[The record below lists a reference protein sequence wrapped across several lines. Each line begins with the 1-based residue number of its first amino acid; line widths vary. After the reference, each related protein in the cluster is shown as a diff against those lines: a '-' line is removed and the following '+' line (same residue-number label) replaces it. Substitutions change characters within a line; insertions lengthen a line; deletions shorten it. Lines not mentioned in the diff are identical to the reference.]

1 MTKTKSFT
9 HNGRSLSVKSDSG
22 AHDTWIVSVL
32 DEQGLT
38 VSTTGSLPRW
48 SAPDPARA
56 PAGAPTTIE
65 ALMDKVIADVSS
77 GHLPLLPST

>member
-9 HNGRSLSVKSDSG
+9 HNGRSLTVRAVAG
-22 AHDTWIVSVL
+22 AHDSWVVSVL
-32 DEQGLT
+32 DDQGLT

-48 SAPDPARA
+48 IAPDPARA
-56 PAGAPTTIE
+56 PAGAPTTIDG
-65 ALMDKVIADVSS
+65 LMDKVIADVSS